1 MRDLNFFEPYVL
13 QHQGREKKQRLFMVT
28 AVISVV
34 AVIAFPVFN
43 LVYGYQMKRD
53 IQDMKNT
60 LASAEA
66 KERLQRIEAK
76 QAKLDEIKKILPIVQ
91 NSDKEIQKIDILDEQ
106 IVQTIVDAIPKDL
119 QFSSFMLSDTQATVS
134 GKARDKSAI
143 AELEYNLRISK
154 YFTDI
159 FVSNIAF
166 KEGIY
171 DFALQFTVKD
181 VN

>member
-13 QHQGREKKQRLFMVT
+13 QHQGREKKQRLFMGA
-28 AVISVV
+28 AVIWIV

-66 KERLQRIEAK
+66 QERLQRVEAK

-106 IVQTIVDAIPKDL
+106 IVQTVVDAIPKDL
-119 QFSSFMLSDTQATVS
+119 QFSSFNISYTEATIL

-143 AELEYNLRISK
+143 AELEYNLRSSK

-159 FVSNIAF
+159 FVSHIAF
-166 KEGIY
+166 REDIY
-171 DFALQFTVKD
+171 DFSLQFTVKD